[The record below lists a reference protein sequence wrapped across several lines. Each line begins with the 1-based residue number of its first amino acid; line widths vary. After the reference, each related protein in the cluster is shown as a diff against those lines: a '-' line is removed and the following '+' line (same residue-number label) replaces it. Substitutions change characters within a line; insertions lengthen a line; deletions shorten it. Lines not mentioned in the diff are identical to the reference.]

1 LASER
6 VTELVLQ
13 LGFGLGMLTVHQL
26 VTALVILLA
35 EVLESWLVILSAGS

>member
-1 LASER
+1 
-6 VTELVLQ
+6 
-13 LGFGLGMLTVHQL
+13 MLTVHQL